1 MGIID
6 LHCDTIK
13 KIYEL
18 QEESL
23 YENSYSVDIKK
34 LIHGKVDAQFFAMF
48 LNKDWIEEQKL
59 DIYKYTKEFYKVFV
73 KELEENQEY
82 IKLAKN
88 DSDVKANREKG
99 ILSAFLT
106 IEEGHFLEDKI
117 ERLEEFYELGLRL
130 ITLTWNYENCIG
142 YPNSYDENDMKKG
155 LKNFGFQVVE
165 KMNELGM
172 IIDVSHL
179 SDGGFYDCIKHSK
192 KPVIASHSNARA
204 ITNVPRNLTDEMMS
218 LLADKG
224 GIMGLNFCPHFLGE
238 GETSKVEDMIRHTKH
253 IKNKAGIDVLALGT
267 DFDGIDG
274 ELEISNIGEMNKL
287 LIALDRAGF
296 KTNEIEKISY
306 LNAERIIEECLN

>member
-142 YPNSYDENDMKKG
+142 YPNSYDKNDMKKG

>member
-18 QEESL
+18 QEENL

-34 LIHGKVDAQFFAMF
+34 LICGKVDVQFFAMF
-48 LNKDWIEEQKL
+48 LNKARIEEQRL
-59 DIYKYTKEFYKVFV
+59 DIYEYTKEFYKVFA
-73 KELEENQEY
+73 KEMEENQNY

-88 DSDVKANREKG
+88 DSDVKANRKKG

-106 IEEGHFLEDKI
+106 IEEGHFLEGKI

-142 YPNSYDENDMKKG
+142 YPNSYNHNDMKRG
-155 LKNFGFQVVE
+155 LKEFGFQVVE

-192 KPVIASHSNARA
+192 KPIIASHSNARA

-224 GIMGLNFCPHFLGE
+224 GIMGLNFCPHFLGD
-238 GETSKVEDMIRHTKH
+238 GETSRVEDMVRHVKH

-274 ELEISNIGEMNKL
+274 ELEIGNISEINKL
-287 LIALDRAGF
+287 LIALERAGF
-296 KTNEIEKISY
+296 RTNEIEKISY
-306 LNAERIIEECLN
+306 LNAERIIKECLN

>member
-48 LNKDWIEEQKL
+48 LNKAWIEEQKL

-142 YPNSYDENDMKKG
+142 YPNSYDKNDMKKG

>member
-48 LNKDWIEEQKL
+48 LNKAWIEEQKL

-142 YPNSYDENDMKKG
+142 YPNSYDKNDMKKG

-204 ITNVPRNLTDEMMS
+204 ITNVPRNLTDEMMG

-238 GETSKVEDMIRHTKH
+238 GEISKVEDMIRHTKH

-296 KTNEIEKISY
+296 KTSEIEKISY

>member
-23 YENSYSVDIKK
+23 YENSYSIDIKK
-34 LIHGKVDAQFFAMF
+34 LIQGKVDAQFFAMF
-48 LNKDWIEEQKL
+48 LNKAWIEEQKL
-59 DIYKYTKEFYKVFV
+59 DIYKYTKEFYKVFIR
-73 KELEENQEY
+73 ELEKNQEY

-88 DSDVKANREKG
+88 YSDVKANRENG

-142 YPNSYDENDMKKG
+142 YPNSYDEKDMKKG

-179 SDGGFYDCIKHSK
+179 SDGCFYDCIKHSK

-204 ITNVPRNLTDEMMS
+204 ITNVPRNLTDEMMG

-296 KTNEIEKISY
+296 KTSEIEKISY